1 MHASRDS
8 TSHSPSLLS
17 RFTPAAFFQ
26 LQKRVDGL
34 HREVRMLKES
44 GHSVRELV
52 DSDAKLE
59 VVRFLGKAKAAG
71 RQSVSDF
78 EVADA
83 LNLPLEQV
91 GGILSG
97 LLVEKRGR

>member
-1 MHASRDS
+1 MHASRES
-8 TSHSPSLLS
+8 TSPSLLS
-17 RFTPAAFFQ
+17 RFTPAAFFH
-26 LQKRVDGL
+26 LQKQVDGL
-34 HREVRMLKES
+34 QREVRQLKES
-44 GHSVRELV
+44 GHSVREL
-52 DSDAKLE
+52 DDAEAKLD

-78 EVADA
+78 EVADV

-91 GGILSG
+91 GGILSD